1 MQHVSIEQSKNPRE
15 SSMAKRDVI
24 LEKAY
29 KLAKEQGFEML
40 TRNKMAEYMGIAPTS
55 ITYYFTSPNKV
66 RDIVLR
72 RAIAKKDKNMVIDG
86 LCMSTPAHIKA
97 EAQKLLSA

>member
-1 MQHVSIEQSKNPRE
+1 MQHVSIDQSKNPRE
-15 SSMAKRDVI
+15 SSVAKRDVI

-29 KLAKEQGFEML
+29 KLAKEQGFAML
-40 TRNKMAEYMGIAPTS
+40 TRNKMAEYMNIAPTS

-72 RAIAKKDKNMVIDG
+72 RAISRGDKDMVIDG
-86 LCMSTPAHIKA
+86 LSISTPASIKV